1 MVFTSC
7 PSCQNELEIEGK
19 YLGKGVMCPYCQK
32 LFVPPLPNATLG
44 IAAASLAGLAVIIEM
59 LALVYFLTG
68 ANWHAGFLSVDAV
81 RVIMG
86 ILRFLGLIVSWIGI
100 ACAGFALT
108 KKRRRK
114 NAAKWG
120 LIVNISLNVFVCG
133 YFITKPYLPQ
143 PTPPP
148 AEQEEKSGERPEARA
163 QRI

>member
-1 MVFTSC
+1 MVFTTC
-7 PSCQNELEIEGK
+7 PSCRNELEIEGK

-44 IAAASLAGLAVIIEM
+44 IAAVSLAGLAVLIE
-59 LALVYFLTG
+59 LFTLVYFLTG

-81 RVIMG
+81 RAIMG
-86 ILRFLGLIVSWIGI
+86 LLRFVGLIVSWIGI

-120 LIVNISLNVFVCG
+120 LIVNLALNLFVCG
-133 YFITKPYLPQ
+133 YFVAKPRLPQ
-143 PTPPP
+143 RAPSPV
-148 AEQEEKSGERPEARA
+148 EEEEKAPEHPEARL
-163 QRI
+163 